1 MASKKDFFH
10 VSNNSEIQNE
20 RDQRNVG
27 ENLELTHKSST
38 KLAKEINYLNANKFD
53 LKYYTF
59 AESLE
64 YVLNIDFFIS

>member
-1 MASKKDFFH
+1 MASKKDFLH

-53 LKYYTF
+53 LK
-59 AESLE
+59 
-64 YVLNIDFFIS
+64 